1 MTNISDIINKQNNF
15 FKKGITKDIN
25 YRINSLKK
33 LYQAIID
40 NEDKILQA
48 LKNDLHKSSYE
59 AYMTEVGF
67 TLNEISY
74 LLKHTKKWTKR
85 KRVKT
90 SITNFPA
97 SSYIYP
103 EPYGITLIMSPWN
116 YPFQL
121 TIVPLAASIAAGNC
135 CIVKPSNYAK
145 YTSKVM
151 KEIINDTFSEEYI
164 AVVEGG
170 REANTNLL
178 QEKFDYIF
186 FTGSVA
192 VGKVVME
199 AAAKHLTPV
208 TLELGGK
215 SPCIVD
221 ESANIE
227 LAAKRIVWGKF
238 INAGQTC
245 VAPDYLLVNENIKDE
260 LINRLKKYI
269 DQFYGGDNF
278 LDTYP
283 KIINEHHFKRL
294 KELLKNEQVIY
305 GGKSKGEYIFPTLV
319 DNVSLSSPLMKE
331 EIFGPILPIIAYQKI
346 DDVIKIVSNFP
357 KPLALYL
364 FTTSPKI
371 EAAIIN
377 NVSFGG
383 GCINDPLVHLNSST
397 LPFGGV
403 GESGMGSYHG
413 KASFDTFTHYKSI
426 MKRKNNF
433 DMRLKYPPYHDNLKV
448 IKRILK

>member
-74 LLKHTKKWTKR
+74 LLKHTKKWSKR

-278 LDTYP
+278 FDTYP

-383 GCINDPLVHLNSST
+383 GCINDTLVHLNSST